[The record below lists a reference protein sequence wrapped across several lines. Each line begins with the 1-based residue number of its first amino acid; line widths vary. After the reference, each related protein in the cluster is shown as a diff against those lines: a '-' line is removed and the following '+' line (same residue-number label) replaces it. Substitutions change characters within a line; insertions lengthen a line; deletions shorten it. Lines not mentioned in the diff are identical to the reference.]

1 MAKKK
6 VVKGLWSKSEVALLR
21 KLFPSNPTAKV
32 ATRLGRSLGTVK
44 KKASRMGLKKTKK
57 YMTALGRS

>member
-21 KLFPSNPTAKV
+21 ACCVEFKFSIYNAIHVTY
-32 ATRLGRSLGTVK
+32 SM
-44 KKASRMGLKKTKK
+44 ASERE
-57 YMTALGRS
+57 S